1 MKKYIYSI
9 ILDTPMGVKKGTLLR
24 FADYN
29 NGSESGYIE
38 ILGEKNPYLAKIEPS
53 GKCSMS
59 GTLKT
64 LISNYDFQGS
74 GYIYPDKLEITLH
87 DGKTDLLMQGV
98 IKEVIYENE
107 KVL

>member
-1 MKKYIYSI
+1 MKTYIYSI
-9 ILDTPMGVKKGTLLR
+9 SLDTQMGVKRGTLTR
-24 FADYN
+24 YAECN
-29 NGSESGYIE
+29 QGSESGYIE
-38 ILGEKNPYLAKIEPS
+38 ILGEKNPYLAKIEAN

-64 LISNYDFQGS
+64 LVSNYDFRGD
-74 GYIYPDKLEITLH
+74 GYIYPDKFEITLYNE
-87 DGKTDLLMQGV
+87 KNSLLMQGE

>member
-1 MKKYIYSI
+1 MKIYKYSI
-9 ILDTPMGVKKGTLLR
+9 TLYTQLGEKSGILTRYAEYDH
-24 FADYN
+24 
-29 NGSESGYIE
+29 GSESGFIE
-38 ILGEKNPYLAKIEPS
+38 ILGEKNPYLAKIEPN

-64 LISNYDFQGS
+64 LVSDYKFHGD

-87 DGKTDLLMQGV
+87 DGKNNLLMQGV

>member
-1 MKKYIYSI
+1 MKIYKYTIT
-9 ILDTPMGVKKGTLLR
+9 LDTQMGVKKGILTRYAEKTL
-24 FADYN
+24 
-29 NGSESGYIE
+29 GSESGYIE
-38 ILGEKNPYLAKIEPS
+38 ILGEKNPYLAKIEPN

-64 LISNYDFQGS
+64 LVSNFDFRGD
-74 GYIYPDKLEITLH
+74 GYIYPDKLEIILRN
-87 DGKTDLLMQGV
+87 GKSSLLMQGV

>member
-1 MKKYIYSI
+1 MKIYKYSI
-9 ILDTPMGVKKGTLLR
+9 TLYTQLGEKNGLLTR
-24 FADYN
+24 YAEYN
-29 NGSESGYIE
+29 RSSESGFIE
-38 ILGEKNPYLAKIEPS
+38 ILGERNPYLAKIEPN

-64 LISNYDFQGS
+64 LVSDYNFRGD

-87 DGKTDLLMQGV
+87 DGKNILLMQGI
-98 IKEVIYENE
+98 IKEVISENE